1 MLEKIQMILYSD
13 CGVGAGLCAV
23 SRCTWCIY
31 AGSSVTKVIV
41 TPAVLGIS
49 NKLSVQVKQQHPS
62 AMLKQSKGSIN
73 TSISVLIIMGSAIS
87 LWPKTNHLNTSL
99 YLNLLIKAGA
109 SKLHKTP
116 LREAVHVV
124 AVLT

>member
-1 MLEKIQMILYSD
+1 MILYSE

-49 NKLSVQVKQQHPS
+49 NKLSVQVKQQHLS

-73 TSISVLIIMGSAIS
+73 TSISVLIIMGSGIS
-87 LWPKTNHLNTSL
+87 LWPKTKHLNTGL
-99 YLNLLIKAGA
+99 YPNLLIKAGA

-116 LREAVHVV
+116 LREAMHVV